1 MNDMTQVIAP
11 KSDQINADDLIAGPM
26 TIQITGVKVTPDSE
40 QPVSISFAGS
50 GKVYRPC
57 KSMSRVLVAG
67 WGADAKN
74 YAGKSLTLYRDPSV
88 KWGGLEV
95 GGIRISHMSD
105 LKRDMVMS
113 LTMSKANR
121 KPHQVKVLA
130 RPTAPQPQTAM
141 TADVALSLATT
152 AAYKGTE
159 HFRTWFNTDEGKAAR
174 ATGALT
180 PAVMATMQATCSG
193 ADNLAA
199 RMAEDPFAPATDPA
213 RSSTATDDEINRQIE
228 AEIAARDT
236 QLEGGN
242 D

>member
-1 MNDMTQVIAP
+1 MSDMSAVIAP

-74 YAGKSLTLYRDPSV
+74 YVGKSLTLYRDPSV

-121 KPHQVKVLA
+121 KPHQVKVLQVQQ
-130 RPTAPQPQTAM
+130 PQPQPEVLTGPV
-141 TADVALSLATT
+141 DVS
-152 AAYKGTE
+152 AACASARDAAKHGTE
-159 HFRTWFNTDEGKAAR
+159 TFRKWWTEHPDMRAAVK
-174 ATGALT
+174 
-180 PAVMATMQATCSG
+180 PI
-193 ADNLAA
+193 
-199 RMAEDPFAPATDPA
+199 MAELQGLASAADADPFGLPATDPSRA
-213 RSSTATDDEINRQIE
+213 PVAIDDELAAQIE
-228 AEIAARDT
+228 ADLAARNRRM
-236 QLEGGN
+236 ESGE
-242 D
+242 